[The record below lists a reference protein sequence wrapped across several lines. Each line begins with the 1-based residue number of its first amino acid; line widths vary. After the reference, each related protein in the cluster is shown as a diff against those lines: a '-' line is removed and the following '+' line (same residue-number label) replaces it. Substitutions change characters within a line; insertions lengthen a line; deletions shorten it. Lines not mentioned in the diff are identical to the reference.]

1 MQNDRFKGLGVAM
14 VTPFSSSKAIDYS
27 ATDRLLE
34 YLVDGGVDYLV
45 VMGTTGEA
53 STLTDD
59 EKHELIAHV
68 VEKNNGRLPIVL
80 GVGGNC
86 TSSVISSIKHFNLK
100 GVDAILSVTPYYN
113 KPTQK
118 GLEMHF
124 RAVAENSPLPLILY
138 NVPGRTGVNMS
149 AQTTLTLANE
159 VPNIIGIK
167 EASGNLNQMAYILRD
182 RPDNFLVISGD
193 DGLALSQMAMGA
205 DGIISVVGNA
215 VPGRFAEM
223 VHFAQKG
230 KFAEAAVIHLK
241 LVELIDA
248 LFVEGNP
255 GGVKAALSILGIID
269 NNLRLP
275 LVPVGEATLQKLNML
290 LKSL

>member
-80 GVGGNC
+80 GVGGNS

-124 RAVAENSPLPLILY
+124 RTVAESSPLPLILY

-149 AQTTLTLANE
+149 AQTTLTLASE

-167 EASGNLNQMAYILRD
+167 EASGNLNQMSYILRD

-193 DGLALSQMAMGA
+193 DGLALPQMAMGA

-215 VPGRFAEM
+215 VPKRFSEM
-223 VHFAQKG
+223 VRLASQG
-230 KFAEAAVIHLK
+230 KFGEAASIHLE
-241 LVELIDA
+241 LVELIDG
-248 LFVEGNP
+248 LFADGNP
-255 GGVKAALSILGIID
+255 GGIKAALSILGIID

-275 LVPVGEATLQKLNML
+275 LVPVGEATYKNLVRL
-290 LKSL
+290 LKKH